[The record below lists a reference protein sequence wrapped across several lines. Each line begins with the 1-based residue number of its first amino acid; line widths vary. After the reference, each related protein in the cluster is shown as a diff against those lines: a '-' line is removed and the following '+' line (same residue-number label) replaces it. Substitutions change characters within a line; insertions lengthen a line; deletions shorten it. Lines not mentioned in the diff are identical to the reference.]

1 MSLLDDEQRLA
12 AVDPSGMLQ
21 VVARAADHWHDGVAR
36 AREVDLDHIPHHSGL
51 TGVVVCGMGGS
62 GIAGDVAAATASAAG
77 STPVTVTKG
86 FTLPARADAHTL
98 VMLVSYSGNT
108 EETLACFDQAHQR
121 GAQMVGVATGGRLG
135 EMAHAHGF
143 PCVVPAA
150 GMQPR
155 AAFPYLAAA
164 VLIVLE
170 RLGVLDDLTGD
181 LVEIDAVLREQA
193 VRCGPAE
200 REASNPAKQIATAL
214 DGALPVV
221 WGQDGVLAVAAT
233 RWKTQFNENAKV
245 PAYAAAVPELGHNEV
260 VGIGPGAPTASGL
273 AIAALRPPNE
283 DPRIG
288 RRVEAALRLARE
300 RGARTVEAHVHG
312 VSALAQLASAVQL
325 GDLASVYA
333 AVLRGVDPTPVEAIE
348 RLKSEVS

>member
-12 AVDPSGMLQ
+12 AADPSGMLQ
-21 VVARAADHWHDGVAR
+21 VVSNAAEHWRDGVVR
-36 AREVDLDHIPHHSGL
+36 ARGVDLGHIPDHSGL

-62 GIAGDVAAATASAAG
+62 GIAGDVAAVRANG
-77 STPVTVTKG
+77 GGVMPVGVIKG
-86 FTLPARADAHTL
+86 FELPAFVDAHTL
-98 VMLVSYSGNT
+98 VVLVSYSGNT
-108 EETLACFDQAHQR
+108 EETIACFEQAHGR
-121 GAQMVGVATGGRLG
+121 GAQMVAVATGGRLG

-143 PCVVPAA
+143 PCIVPAA

-155 AAFPYLAAA
+155 AAFPYLAAS
-164 VLIVLE
+164 VLVVLE
-170 RLGVLDDLTGD
+170 RIGVLGDLTGD
-181 LVEIDAVLREQA
+181 LVEIDEVLREQTT
-193 VRCGPAE
+193 RCGPGAQEAE
-200 REASNPAKQIATAL
+200 NPAKQIATAL

-221 WGQDGVLAVAAT
+221 WGQDGVLAVAAM
-233 RWKTQFNENAKV
+233 RWKTQFNENTKV
-245 PAYAAAVPELGHNEV
+245 PAYASAVPELGHNEV
-260 VGIGPGAPTASGL
+260 VGIGPGAPKASGL

-312 VSALAQLASAVQL
+312 GSPLAQLASAVQL

-348 RLKSEVS
+348 RLKAEVS